1 MADDPSYPD
10 KKKGTLQERLAY
22 WTAEVVLV
30 FVGVSAAFWLNN
42 YQQHDQEAKRRDQI
56 LAALERTLEEG
67 IASGKVNAVRAER
80 ELAEFQRRFSSGS
93 KVDRLKRSTFEPI
106 RYCAS

>member
-1 MADDPSYPD
+1 MANDPGYPD
-10 KKKGTLQERLAY
+10 KKRGTLRARLGY

-80 ELAEFQRRFSSGS
+80 ELAEFSAFFRRSPN
-93 KVDRLKRSTFEPI
+93 ST
-106 RYCAS
+106 A